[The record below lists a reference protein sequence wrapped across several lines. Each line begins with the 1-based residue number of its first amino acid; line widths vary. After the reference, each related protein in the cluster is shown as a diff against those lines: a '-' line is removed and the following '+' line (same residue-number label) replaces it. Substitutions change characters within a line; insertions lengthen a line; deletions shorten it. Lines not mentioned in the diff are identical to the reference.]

1 MNHFSFELSLIAMI
15 PGLFLCGYVFYK
27 DRVEKEPV
35 GLLALLFGAGV
46 VGYIPSF
53 FLQKS
58 VVRLIDGMFA
68 DQMSF
73 SAEGALTYSSSGAEI
88 LHNILCAV
96 FGFSL
101 IQICIKW
108 VILYFGTHKNKN
120 FNYLFDGVV
129 YSVFL
134 SLGFAVAENIHFA
147 LQNDADMI
155 VVKLMT
161 SIPCHLFV
169 SIMMGYYYTMWHT
182 RFIVNRIEKNMLS
195 AGIVKEDKIRSSAG
209 WLACSIIIPMFVNSL
224 YSFTSSN
231 KNQTV
236 VMLFFAVVFLIYG
249 LSFVT
254 INHIASKETDVANY
268 LCRVIAKGH
277 PELTKEDIEKGV
289 SSDGN
294 ADKEGNK

>member
-1 MNHFSFELSLIAMI
+1 MAKGKYKEWLTEEKLRVLEAWAKDGLTNEQIAANMGI
-15 PGLFLCGYVFYK
+15 SRSTLNEW
-27 DRVEKEPV
+27 EKKYPDISD
-35 GLLALLFGAGV
+35 ALKRG
-46 VGYIPSF
+46 
-53 FLQKS
+53 
-58 VVRLIDGMFA
+58 RD
-68 DQMSF
+68 
-73 SAEGALTYSSSGAEI
+73 
-88 LHNILCAV
+88 
-96 FGFSL
+96 
-101 IQICIKW
+101 
-108 VILYFGTHKNKN
+108 
-120 FNYLFDGVV
+120 
-129 YSVFL
+129 
-134 SLGFAVAENIHFA
+134 
-147 LQNDADMI
+147 DADMS

-209 WLACSIIIPMFVNSL
+209 WLVCSIIIPMFVSSL
-224 YSFTSSN
+224 YSFTSVN

-236 VMLFFAVVFLIYG
+236 VMVFFAVVFLIYG